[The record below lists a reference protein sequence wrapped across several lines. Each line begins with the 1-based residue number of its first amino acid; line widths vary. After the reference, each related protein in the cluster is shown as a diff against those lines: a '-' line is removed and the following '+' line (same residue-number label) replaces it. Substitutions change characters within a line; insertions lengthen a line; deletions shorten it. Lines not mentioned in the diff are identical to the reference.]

1 MDIARPEPRPSRRAG
16 RKTER
21 SSVLM
26 VYIIFTRGENTKQT
40 METLTFRLSRKF
52 TTNKEGEKVLEMAFG
67 TYWEFIISGKPLQ
80 EILDIEQSDYTSV
93 LPVKQSAHRD
103 NTFGPSLDT
112 IISRILAH
120 PTDRVML
127 YHCGSCA
134 DEGCG
139 FFTVK
144 IEEVGN
150 RIIWRDFAYSD
161 SLREDALSEEDL
173 EIDNNIPAFEF
184 DRDAY
189 IQAFEQLR
197 HS

>member
-1 MDIARPEPRPSRRAG
+1 
-16 RKTER
+16 
-21 SSVLM
+21 
-26 VYIIFTRGENTKQT
+26 
-40 METLTFRLSRKF
+40 METITFRVSHKLAK
-52 TTNKEGEKVLEMAFG
+52 NKEGEKVLEMAFG

-112 IISRILAH
+112 SIARILAQ
-120 PTDRVML
+120 PTETERVML

-134 DEGCG
+134 DEECG

-150 RIIWRDFAYSD
+150 RIIWRDFAYSN
-161 SLREDALSEEDL
+161 SLKEDALSEEDL
-173 EIDNNIPAFEF
+173 EIYNNIPAFEF

-189 IQAFEQLR
+189 IHAFEQLK